1 MDIIRTE
8 HPVAKKQHICC
19 VCGCPIEPGT
29 RYFLQVNT
37 YGGFCVFKGHEECV
51 DYDANSRDPYDEGS
65 DPDGTE
71 CWVIDDLTDIL
82 GTREAAWGFRH
93 SHTLHECVKYIQK
106 VNRERNESKNY

>member
-8 HPVAKKQHICC
+8 HPVAKKRYICC

-29 RYFLQVNT
+29 RYFFQVNT

-51 DYDANSRDPYDEGS
+51 DYDWDRRDPYDEES
-65 DPDGTE
+65 CPDYTE
-71 CWVIDDLTDIL
+71 DWVIDDLTDIL
-82 GTREAAWGFRH
+82 GTREAAWEFRH

-106 VNRERNESKNY
+106 VKREKR